1 MAKLMAPML
10 QAKREREK
18 RVSNRPVL
26 SSPWVFESP
35 VNRWAKRKP
44 KKMVASL

>member
-1 MAKLMAPML
+1 MLNEHGNRMAKLMVPML

-26 SSPWVFESP
+26 SSPWVFES
-35 VNRWAKRKP
+35 R
-44 KKMVASL
+44 